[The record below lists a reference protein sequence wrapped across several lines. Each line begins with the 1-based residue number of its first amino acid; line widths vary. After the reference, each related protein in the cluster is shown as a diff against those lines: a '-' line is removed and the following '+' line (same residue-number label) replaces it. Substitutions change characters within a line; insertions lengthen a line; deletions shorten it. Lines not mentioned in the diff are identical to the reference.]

1 MGERDMVERKRGRGR
16 HGGEGERDMVERERE
31 GLRGEGI
38 KG

>member
-1 MGERDMVERKRGRGR
+1 MVERKRGRGR